1 MTIAKATALG
11 ACLAGV
17 TVLGVW
23 MSPYVRDRANDARS
37 SAVAPVETAAP
48 SAAVTEPAAI
58 PAETTP
64 APTAAPAKAVAKPA
78 AVTRPAPR
86 KAAGGVMG
94 FSPDLHKRLKS
105 VLNQGADL
113 SVASDGFRSPE
124 QFATVA
130 HASRNTEVPFMVL
143 KHRVLSEG
151 MTLPAAILA
160 SKPDVN
166 AAAEVTRAKEEAK
179 VDLAAAESQLASNRH

>member
-11 ACLAGV
+11 ACLAGA

-23 MSPYVRDRANDARS
+23 MSPYVRDRANDARP
-37 SAVAPVETAAP
+37 SAVAPVQTVAP
-48 SAAVTEPAAI
+48 SAATEPAAI
-58 PAETTP
+58 PAETT
-64 APTAAPAKAVAKPA
+64 AARTAPAKAVAKPTA
-78 AVTRPAPR
+78 ATRPAPR
-86 KAAGGVMG
+86 KVVGGVMG
-94 FSPDLHKRLKS
+94 FSPDLYKRLKS

-130 HASRNTEVPFMVL
+130 HASRNTDVPFMVL

-166 AAAEVTRAKEEAK
+166 AAAEASRAKEEAK
-179 VDLAAAESQLASNRH
+179 VDLAAESQASNHN

>member
-1 MTIAKATALG
+1 MTIAKATGLG

-17 TVLGVW
+17 TALGVW

-48 SAAVTEPAAI
+48 STVTEPAAL
-58 PAETTP
+58 PAETT
-64 APTAAPAKAVAKPA
+64 APPAKTVAKPA
-78 AVTRPAPR
+78 PVTRPAPR

-166 AAAEVTRAKEEAK
+166 AAAEVSRAKEEAK

>member
-1 MTIAKATALG
+1 
-11 ACLAGV
+11 
-17 TVLGVW
+17 
-23 MSPYVRDRANDARS
+23 
-37 SAVAPVETAAP
+37 
-48 SAAVTEPAAI
+48 
-58 PAETTP
+58 
-64 APTAAPAKAVAKPA
+64 
-78 AVTRPAPR
+78 
-86 KAAGGVMG
+86 MG

-160 SKPDVN
+160 SKPEVN
-166 AAAEVTRAKEEAK
+166 AAAEAQRAREEAK
-179 VDLAAAESQLASNRH
+179 VDLAAVSQLASNRN